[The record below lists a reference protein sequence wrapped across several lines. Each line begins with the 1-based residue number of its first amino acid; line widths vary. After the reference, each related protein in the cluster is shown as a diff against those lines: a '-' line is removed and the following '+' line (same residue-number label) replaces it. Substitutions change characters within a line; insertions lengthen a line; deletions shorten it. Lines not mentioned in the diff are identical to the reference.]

1 MKNESINPM
10 KIPSKSEAYE
20 SGSAAGKTAKNNLK
34 QGIETAFRSARDS
47 FPASAEL
54 DYAHE
59 LVKLDRERVDHAPS
73 LTRFPET
80 RGWTDVLAAE
90 RKGFLDGSGGGP
102 LELAFHYT
110 WTFFQTRR
118 LQTRYVSSRPPK
130 GECTAVFIRNSKEGG
145 PLFGRNWDVLNEP
158 LPWFMDVPTQGPD
171 HVQRLF
177 VKGVSSGTMCDEEP
191 TEIFPLNPFNIL
203 PNDCKKVEDI
213 VAFLQRYVDFWD
225 PHNGILV
232 DEENRAVAYE
242 KLNCR
247 MGVRYLEDGS
257 AAVTACAV
265 VIPEIKAFRDKFH
278 RKSME
283 LRGLDVEHSPDAHYW
298 KGCEARYH
306 RLLKLTAEASR
317 NGATL
322 QDMADIVTDHAAPYP
337 ERVCIA
343 GQTCHPDL
351 KSETTEWTMTS
362 RAMVLSGPNRRV
374 LYFRVEGKKACYEN
388 PPFLVLGKDVKLK
401 PEWLKG
407 TRSDPSNPNPVSCM
421 PEEAALDEGS
431 ILKLYSDEVCRK

>member
-1 MKNESINPM
+1 MKV
-10 KIPSKSEAYE
+10 PSKTEAYE
-20 SGSAAGKTAKNNLK
+20 SGRAAGKAAINNFK
-34 QGIETAFRSARDS
+34 QEIEDGFQSARKS

-54 DYAHE
+54 NYAHE

-80 RGWTDVLAAE
+80 RGWPDALASE

-110 WTFFQTRR
+110 WTFFRTRR
-118 LQTRYVSSRPPK
+118 LQTRYVSRRPPK
-130 GECTAVFIRNSKEGG
+130 AECTAVFIPNSKEGG
-145 PLFGRNWDVLNEP
+145 PLFGRNWDETNKP

-191 TEIFPLNPFNIL
+191 TEIFPLNPFRIL
-203 PNDCKKVEDI
+203 PDDCRKVEDI

-232 DEENRAVAYE
+232 DEDDRAVAYE

-265 VIPEIKAFRDKFH
+265 VIPEIKAFRDRFYFA
-278 RKSME
+278 KSKRLS
-283 LRGLDVEHSPDAHYW
+283 LR
-298 KGCEARYH
+298 
-306 RLLKLTAEASR
+306 
-317 NGATL
+317 
-322 QDMADIVTDHAAPYP
+322 
-337 ERVCIA
+337 
-343 GQTCHPDL
+343 
-351 KSETTEWTMTS
+351 
-362 RAMVLSGPNRRV
+362 
-374 LYFRVEGKKACYEN
+374 F
-388 PPFLVLGKDVKLK
+388 
-401 PEWLKG
+401 
-407 TRSDPSNPNPVSCM
+407 
-421 PEEAALDEGS
+421 
-431 ILKLYSDEVCRK
+431 